1 MARTAFL
8 ALLVLTVTTGT
19 PVVAD
24 DTAAQRSPLHYDEHT
39 LSQPKYKAQVEA
51 NVRITMRDGVT
62 LAADVFRPD
71 APGRFP
77 AILARTPYGRASAG
91 SWDEARWFAE
101 RGYVF
106 VMEDTRGRYDSDG
119 HFYAFK
125 NEADDGYDTDEWF
138 GKQPWFDG
146 NLGTIGGS
154 YGGYVQWAQAV
165 RGSKYLKAMAPDVTT
180 ADVYG
185 NWIYIDGALHYGFA
199 LPWGGID
206 IDGHVD
212 QFAGGPLYADGGYP
226 WQSVYPHLPVATAD
240 EAGLHRTPH
249 YRDWLAHPTRDHYW
263 DGISYEHDYDK
274 IGVPMLS
281 VDGWYDIFMRGALK
295 DDVQVRKVGKTAEAR
310 NGKRLI
316 IGPWAHST
324 GGRVA
329 LVNGRAGGAPPDPM
343 DFGDAAVVD
352 FNKVY
357 LRWFDHWLKKVDN
370 GVDTDA
376 PVEIF
381 VMGEN
386 RWRSEHEW
394 PLARTHYTNYYIHS
408 GGKANSV
415 GGDGVLSV
423 AAPKSEA
430 TDKFSYDPARPVP
443 SMGGNLC
450 CSNVPAGPW
459 DQRSVERRDDVL
471 VYTTTQMTEP
481 TEITGPISMELFAAT
496 SAADTDWTAKLV
508 DIHPDGFAQ
517 NIQSGIVRAR
527 YREGAGTPAKMI
539 EPGKIY
545 RYTIDMWATS
555 HVVLPGHRLRLEISS
570 SDFPRFDRNLNTA
583 EPTGTATQMV
593 VAKQTIYHD
602 AKHPSHVV
610 LPLIPRGTGAA
621 QTAAR

>member
-1 MARTAFL
+1 MTQKAFL
-8 ALLVLTVTTGT
+8 ALLVLTATTGA
-19 PVVAD
+19 PVLAAD
-24 DTAAQRSPLHYDEHT
+24 NPSAPRSSIHYDDST
-39 LSQPKYKAQVEA
+39 LSQPKYKVVVEA
-51 NVRITMRDGVT
+51 NVRIRMRDGVT

-71 APGRFP
+71 APGHFP

-91 SWDEARWFAE
+91 SWEEARWFAE

-106 VMEDTRGRYDSDG
+106 VSEDTRGRYDSDG

-138 GKQPWFDG
+138 GQQPWFDG

-165 RGSKYLKAMAPDVTT
+165 RGSKYLKAMAPDVTSP
-180 ADVYG
+180 DVYG

-212 QFAGGPLYADGGYP
+212 QFAGGPVYAEAGFP
-226 WQSVYPHLPVATAD
+226 WESAYSHLPVATAD

-274 IGVPMLS
+274 IGVPILS
-281 VDGWYDIFMRGALK
+281 VDGWYDIFLRGALQ

-310 NGKRLI
+310 NGKRLV

-324 GGRVA
+324 GMRVA
-329 LVNGRAGGAPPDPM
+329 LVNGRAGGAPADPM
-343 DFGDAAVVD
+343 DFGDDAVVD

-370 GVDTDA
+370 GVDSDA

-386 RWRSEHEW
+386 HWRSEQEW

-415 GGDGVLSV
+415 NGDGVLSA

-430 TDKFSYDPARPVP
+430 MDKFSYDPAHPVP

-459 DQRSVERRDDVL
+459 DQRPVERRDDVPGL
-471 VYTTTQMTEP
+471 RHPRDERAHGDHRPHFHGVVRRDFRGGHGLDREAGGRP
-481 TEITGPISMELFAAT
+481 SGRLCPERPIRHCPRSL
-496 SAADTDWTAKLV
+496 SRGCG
-508 DIHPDGFAQ
+508 DG
-517 NIQSGIVRAR
+517 GEDDRAR
-527 YREGAGTPAKMI
+527 QDLSLHHQYVG
-539 EPGKIY
+539 Y
-545 RYTIDMWATS
+545 
-555 HVVLPGHRLRLEISS
+555 
-570 SDFPRFDRNLNTA
+570 
-583 EPTGTATQMV
+583 Q
-593 VAKQTIYHD
+593 
-602 AKHPSHVV
+602 
-610 LPLIPRGTGAA
+610 PRGAARSPLATGALQQRLPA
-621 QTAAR
+621 LRPKSEHRGANRHRDADGRGQADHLS